1 MRTPW
6 LVVCLLAVAGCAGP
20 IINTPSPARPRI
32 SAQPGATILMSRIR
46 APAIIVAGTEAQMLS
61 GYLTIAGPTRISEMS
76 TQLRRLLGESGAVV
90 MDERDVG
97 DAPPA
102 PGTFVMR
109 VDVTAYNE
117 STSWA
122 TTDMMACGIF
132 GGLTAGLGF
141 LACVD
146 TRSTTYHTAEVE
158 VRVYD
163 ASGARVERI
172 TRAGEIELAV
182 DTTDRRPLL
191 SRQLRIEMVT
201 GFPLS
206 GPPSGPELDR
216 FVREQGTRLAE
227 LIHAEI
233 ADNLQSVLSYT
244 PPAGVAAEMQSAPA
258 ELTSGGE
265 APVAA
270 TPTAEMPTAAT
281 P

>member
-1 MRTPW
+1 MRSPW
-6 LVVCLLAVAGCAGP
+6 LLVCLFAVAGCAGP
-20 IINTPSPARPRI
+20 IINTPSPARPDV
-32 SAQPGATILMSRIR
+32 SARPGTTLLMSRIR

-61 GYLTIAGPTRISEMS
+61 GYLTVAGPTRITEMS
-76 TQLRRLLGESGAVV
+76 TQLRRMIGESGAIVI
-90 MDERDVG
+90 DERDVG

-109 VDVTAYNE
+109 LDVTSYNE

-122 TTDMMACGIF
+122 TTDFMLCGIF
-132 GGLTAGLGF
+132 GGLSAGLGF
-141 LACVD
+141 LACVG

-163 ASGARVERI
+163 ATGARVERV
-172 TRAGEIELAV
+172 TRQGEIELAV

-191 SRQLRIEMVT
+191 SRQLRIEMRT

-227 LIHAEI
+227 LIYAEI
-233 ADNLQSVLSYT
+233 ADNLESTLAYQAPAPQAVQSVPT
-244 PPAGVAAEMQSAPA
+244 EPTA
-258 ELTSGGE
+258 GGE
-265 APVAA
+265 IPAAA
-270 TPTAEMPTAAT
+270 TP
-281 P
+281 